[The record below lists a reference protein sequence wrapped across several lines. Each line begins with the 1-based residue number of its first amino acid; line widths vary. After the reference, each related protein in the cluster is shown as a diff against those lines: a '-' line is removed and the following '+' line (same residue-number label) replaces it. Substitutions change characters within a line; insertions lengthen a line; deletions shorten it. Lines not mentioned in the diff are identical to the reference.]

1 MKHNVFSHSALTTG
15 KTVAVV
21 LLSTCLVA
29 GCSSGS
35 DTVVEQQ
42 QQTYGQQLI
51 DLKTAFDKGIITE
64 REYNKSRDGILEKMN
79 DR

>member
-1 MKHNVFSHSALTTG
+1 M
-15 KTVAVV
+15 KTVAMMIMSMV
-21 LLSTCLVA
+21 LVA

-64 REYNKSRDGILEKMN
+64 REYNKSRDTIMDKMN
-79 DR
+79 N

>member
-1 MKHNVFSHSALTTG
+1 MKIGNMKTAAALLM
-15 KTVAVV
+15 AVV
-21 LLSTCLVA
+21 LVT

-64 REYNKSRDGILEKMN
+64 REYNKSRDAIIDKMN
-79 DR
+79 D

>member
-1 MKHNVFSHSALTTG
+1 MKAGSKLN
-15 KTVAVV
+15 KTIHVMLLLSV
-21 LLSTCLVA
+21 LLSVVTLN

-42 QQTYGQQLI
+42 QQTHGQQLI

-64 REYNKSRDGILEKMN
+64 REYNKSRDAIVDKMK
-79 DR
+79 DQ